1 MAGNGLGNFI
11 LMHMDSRHSWKRPA
25 TVTCRPIL
33 RSPYALAG
41 DKEKALQNLE
51 AAYAQRDDEMTMV
64 IRMPAMDSLKSD
76 PRWAALLQKL
86 GLPL

>member
-1 MAGNGLGNFI
+1 METASHGNL
-11 LMHMDSRHSWKRPA
+11 PA
-25 TVTCRPIL
+25 NTAL
-33 RSPYALAG
+33 AYAIAG